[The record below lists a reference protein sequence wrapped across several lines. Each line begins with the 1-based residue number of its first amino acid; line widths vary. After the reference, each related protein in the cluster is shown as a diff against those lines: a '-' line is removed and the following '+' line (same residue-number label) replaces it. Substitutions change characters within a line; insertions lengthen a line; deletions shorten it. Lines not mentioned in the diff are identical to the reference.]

1 LVSLYES
8 LHSETTAKQSIN
20 SSTRSHTP
28 SSMTSSKVRLQVQT
42 IFSGH
47 NPFHRSSQRSSS
59 NMSTSSKSSSIRS
72 ASPSS
77 SFLNYTGARG
87 RSRVRHPSNTLDS
100 AILSDITPLTSYPY
114 PTTPSTSYLRRQP
127 SAIDIALQE
136 ERYADEAE
144 IIGLGLL
151 EPRPRANTGASIV
164 SSMPIQCSMLD
175 FLGETAASPV
185 VLDSI
190 FDVMERA

>member
-8 LHSETTAKQSIN
+8 LHSETTAKHPPN

-28 SSMTSSKVRLQVQT
+28 SSISSSKVRLQVQT
-42 IFSGH
+42 IFGGH
-47 NPFHRSSQRSSS
+47 NLFHRSSQRSSS
-59 NMSTSSKSSSIRS
+59 NMSTSSTSTSSVRS
-72 ASPSS
+72 MSPSN
-77 SFLNYTGARG
+77 SFLSHTTRG

-100 AILSDITPLTSYPY
+100 AILSDITPLTSYP
-114 PTTPSTSYLRRQP
+114 TSPSTSYIRRQP
-127 SAIDIALQE
+127 SAIDMALQE
-136 ERYADEAE
+136 EQYADEAE

-151 EPRPRANTGASIV
+151 EPRPRANTGASMA
-164 SSMPIQCSMLD
+164 SSTPSQCSMLD

-190 FDVMERA
+190 FDVLERA